1 MIKWVGTDTSRF
13 TKWNEEAE
21 TYLELFNK
29 LVKRDLV
36 HQCTDLEGDTF
47 RALIYFSKELED
59 LNKDKNYDAIREFD
73 FDSLLKQLDDDC
85 IKFIIKCNRGNAY
98 YQGFK
103 EI

>member
-13 TKWNEEAE
+13 VKWNEEAE

-29 LVKRDLV
+29 LVGRELV

-47 RALIYFSKELED
+47 NELLNYSTELEE
-59 LNKDKNYDAIREFD
+59 LNKNEDYEAIYQFD
-73 FDSLLKQLDDDC
+73 FDSLLESLTDDQ
-85 IKFIIKCNRGNAY
+85 IKSIILANQGNAY

-103 EI
+103 EV